1 MRFKNAMKNS
11 FMIMFTQVIL
21 IFVSLTTRKVFIA
34 TLGISYLGFDGLFAN
49 IIGVLTIADLGLVQ
63 AMYFSLYKPI
73 HDEDY
78 DKVNHLI
85 NFYKKIFYVIGT
97 GLIIVSF
104 FIVPFLDYFIT
115 SDVLTNELRIIFIL
129 FSLSSFSSYFFVT
142 KRALFF
148 VSQRNYVT
156 AFIDFV
162 AKLIMKILQIICLL
176 NYRSYILYIIIDF
189 TSAFISNLIITR
201 KANKTFNFLTN
212 ETGKLDETEKKNIVK
227 DVKNVFFSKLCGV
240 AVGCTDSLIISK
252 FLGVASLGI
261 VSNYTII
268 LSTMAGLFSNVYNS
282 VIASFAH
289 LYNDNSV
296 EHTYANF
303 ILTSELMNIIAIILV
318 VGASS
323 VIGDFIP
330 LFFGVTITV
339 SNPVLIILIL
349 NTYLVLS
356 TFPITSQVA
365 VVGKFKQNIPVSLAW
380 AISNLVISVALAPIY
395 GLFGV
400 YFGTF
405 ASYIIWFVATSF
417 ILRDDILNH
426 RLMNYLFLSLKYFAF
441 CIISVLLFTS
451 PLLSF
456 STNLFVNMV
465 LKGMIAMVYIGL
477 YLAILIYKRNDFR
490 FITKKIIDLVKGKG
504 KAKPAVE

>member
-1 MRFKNAMKNS
+1 MRFKNAMMNS

-49 IIGVLTIADLGLVQ
+49 IIGVLSIADLGLVQ

-78 DKVNHLI
+78 DKVNRLI
-85 NFYKKIFYVIGT
+85 NFYKKIFYFIGFC
-97 GLIIVSF
+97 LIIISF
-104 FIVPFLDYFIT
+104 FIVPFLGYFIT
-115 SDVLTNELRIIFIL
+115 SDVLSNELRIIFVL

-148 VSQRNYVT
+148 VSQKNYVT
-156 AFIDFV
+156 AFVDFL
-162 AKLIMKILQIICLL
+162 AKFIMKILQIICLVK
-176 NYRSYILYIIIDF
+176 YQSYIFYIVIDF
-189 TSAFISNLIITR
+189 SSMFISNLIITR
-201 KANKTFNFLTN
+201 KANKTFNYVKKDDSKLEQSEKN
-212 ETGKLDETEKKNIVK
+212 EIVK
-227 DVKNVFFSKLCGV
+227 NVKNVFFSKLCGV
-240 AVGCTDSLIISK
+240 GVGCTDSLIISK

-282 VIASFAH
+282 VVASFAH

-303 ILTSELMNIIAIILV
+303 ILTSELMNIIAFILV
-318 VGASS
+318 VGASA

-330 LFFGVTITV
+330 LFFGLKITV
-339 SNPVLIILIL
+339 GTPVLIVLIL
-349 NTYLVLS
+349 NSYLVLA

-380 AISNLVISVALAPIY
+380 AISNLVISLVLAPVL

-405 ASYIIWFVATSF
+405 ASYIIWFLSTAF
-417 ILRDDILNH
+417 ILRKDILN
-426 RLMNYLFLSLKYFAF
+426 NKYCAYLVLNLKYFVF
-441 CIISVLLFTS
+441 CIASVFLFTS
-451 PLLSF
+451 PLFNTS
-456 STNLFVNMV
+456 SNLFFNMIT
-465 LKGMIAMVYIGL
+465 KGFIAVVYIGIFL
-477 YLAILIYKRNDFR
+477 GLLIYKRKEFKMISIKMLNLLKR
-490 FITKKIIDLVKGKG
+490 KKKNQ
-504 KAKPAVE
+504 AV